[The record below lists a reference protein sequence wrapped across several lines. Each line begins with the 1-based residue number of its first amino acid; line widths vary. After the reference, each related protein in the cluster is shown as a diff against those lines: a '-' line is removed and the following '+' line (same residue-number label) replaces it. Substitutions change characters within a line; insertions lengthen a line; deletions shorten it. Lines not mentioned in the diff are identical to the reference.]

1 RLPELNR
8 RHVTEAE
15 RDAALRERVDAEG
28 GERAL
33 PAPRED
39 GRRIDAVGGIR
50 LAAQRGDGEVA
61 QDAPMEHDRRR
72 HYSSSSTWAPH
83 GSTETTVPGSP
94 ALRARISTGCGPG
107 GGRNAAN
114 NAHGTGN
121 AAPVAVNGDTADP
134 AETPSSMMA
143 SSRTAALAGVPSYS
157 NWSAPVRKQRPPAAD
172 VNGNVRT
179 VASVVDN
186 AARAMTVAVP
196 RATVRV
202 MPSLAIVTARSARAA
217 AATVPSARLKGALAA
232 A

>member
-94 ALRARISTGCGPG
+94 ALWARISPVCGPA
-107 GGRNAAN
+107 GGRK
-114 NAHGTGN
+114 
-121 AAPVAVNGDTADP
+121 APNKPHRPGKPGPGP
-134 AETPSSMMA
+134 AE
-143 SSRTAALAGVPSYS
+143 
-157 NWSAPVRKQRPPAAD
+157 
-172 VNGNVRT
+172 
-179 VASVVDN
+179 
-186 AARAMTVAVP
+186 
-196 RATVRV
+196 
-202 MPSLAIVTARSARAA
+202 
-217 AATVPSARLKGALAA
+217 
-232 A
+232 